1 LVNIV
6 LAANSRVVRVLLLW
20 SRPLPLSL
28 TEERPVARLEHS
40 DWDDGW
46 SGTVTDEHVFC
57 TCGWIEPIDPEL
69 GIDHYLNRWGLHAD
83 TEHPRS

>member
-1 LVNIV
+1 MADPEYL
-6 LAANSRVVRVLLLW
+6 
-20 SRPLPLSL
+20 
-28 TEERPVARLEHS
+28 